1 MIATPLPDRH
11 PEPTDQQ
18 TPHYPSGNL
27 CRCGAILKS
36 SRRQS
41 SPHRSAKP
49 VPRWPETSHEQS
61 SVLRVAHIC
70 GRACELAGRSSNA
83 IEAQTQAQA
92 WPTRQPVRVIVPLTA
107 GSAIDIVGRL
117 VFEQV
122 SKQIGQTVVIEN
134 RPGASQTIGAAAV
147 AKADPDG
154 YTVLVAGSALAVIPS
169 TIANLPFNVQT
180 DLTAVRRA
188 CERAAGDGGAAGEGI

>member
-1 MIATPLPDRH
+1 MIATQLPDRH

-18 TPHYPSGNL
+18 IPHYPSGNL

-70 GRACELAGRSSNA
+70 GRACELAGRSASA
-83 IEAQTQAQA
+83 IAGAGLADTAA
-92 WPTRQPVRVIVPLTA
+92 RARHRSADGRQRHRHRGTA
-107 GSAIDIVGRL
+107 GVRAGLQADRANGRDRELPGRL
-117 VFEQV
+117 ADDRRGRGRQ
-122 SKQIGQTVVIEN
+122 GRPRRLH
-134 RPGASQTIGAAAV
+134 RPGRGIGARGDPLDHRKPPV
-147 AKADPDG
+147 QRADRSDRG
-154 YTVLVAGSALAVIPS
+154 
-169 TIANLPFNVQT
+169 
-180 DLTAVRRA
+180 RRA